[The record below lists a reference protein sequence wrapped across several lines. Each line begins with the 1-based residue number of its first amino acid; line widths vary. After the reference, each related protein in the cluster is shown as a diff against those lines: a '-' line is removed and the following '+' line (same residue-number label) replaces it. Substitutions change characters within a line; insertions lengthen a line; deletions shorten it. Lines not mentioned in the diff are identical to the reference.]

1 MLLIIGQKL
10 WLLSVDNYFATFA
23 AIDLSFGA
31 DPLHNRH
38 FRQGHPLQEGGY
50 HGLAP

>member
-23 AIDLSFGA
+23 PIDLSFGA

-50 HGLAP
+50 HGVAP